1 MEPNLPTPDLVFFYS
16 LSDERTTI
24 NKTIQGSDIIQ
35 TASGIIF
42 ADSELLIP
50 IGKFAFNVTIF
61 DTIKDNIENLYGVT
75 GTNVYFLPEGTLSN
89 SINIEFLKDNKG
101 NFIIPPAQINAY
113 QILSGSGDFLNQK
126 GIIVQASLNIPDLAI
141 RKMFVFFDK

>member
-1 MEPNLPTPDLVFFYS
+1 MELTPPTPDLVFYYS
-16 LSDERTTI
+16 LSDKSTTI
-24 NKTIQGSDIIQ
+24 NKVLQGSDIIQ

-42 ADSELLIP
+42 ADSESLIP

-61 DTIKDNIENLYGVT
+61 NTIKANIDNLYEVT

-89 SINIEFLKDNKG
+89 SINTKFKKDLNG

-113 QILSGSGDFLNQK
+113 QILSGSGHFINQK
-126 GIIVQASLNIPDLAI
+126 GIIVQASLNIPELI
-141 RKMFVFFDK
+141 TRKMFVFFDK